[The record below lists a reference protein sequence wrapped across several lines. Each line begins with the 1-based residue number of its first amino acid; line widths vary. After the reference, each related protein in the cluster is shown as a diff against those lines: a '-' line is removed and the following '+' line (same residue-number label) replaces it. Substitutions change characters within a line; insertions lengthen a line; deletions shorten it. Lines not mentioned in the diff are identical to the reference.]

1 MAVTEEAII
10 RIREMIVSGQ
20 LSPGDRL
27 PPEKELSKM
36 LGVSRNS
43 LREAV
48 KALEL
53 IKVLDVR
60 RGDGTYVTSLEPH
73 LLLDAMGFV
82 ADMYGDQSLL
92 EIFEVR
98 RVLEPYITGR
108 AVEQAT
114 DEQLIELRSIMNAVD
129 ESKDVAELVAHDIK
143 FHRYISQIAGNAY
156 LTSLLDG
163 LSSATARARV
173 WRGLVQERSISR
185 TLDEHRAIVEAFDA
199 RDVEIARSWSKVHI
213 GGVEAWLRTALAGV
227 QGRPEQ

>member
-10 RIREMIVSGQ
+10 RIKEMIVSGQ

-27 PPEKELSKM
+27 PPEKELSEM

-60 RGDGTYVTSLEPH
+60 RGDGSYVTSLEPH

-129 ESKDVAELVAHDIK
+129 ASKDVEELVAHDIK
-143 FHRYISQIAGNAY
+143 FHRYIAQIAGNAY
-156 LTSLLDG
+156 VTSLLDG

-213 GGVEAWLRTALAGV
+213 GGVEAWLRTAVAGV
-227 QGRPEQ
+227 QGGPEQ